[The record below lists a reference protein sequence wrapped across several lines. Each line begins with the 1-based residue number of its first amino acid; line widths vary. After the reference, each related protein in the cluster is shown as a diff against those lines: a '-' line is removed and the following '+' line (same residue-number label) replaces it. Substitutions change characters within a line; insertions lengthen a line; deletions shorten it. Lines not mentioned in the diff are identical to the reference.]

1 MNDEQLLPGESSNYR
16 PGEPLRSWTS
26 GGESVAPFDAE
37 VAIAAS
43 EALGPLRRLLDGD
56 ELSDA
61 DLIAFGRLN
70 SHCVLRWYEP
80 LVSLIRGPEIPPE
93 VIEFLR
99 DSVPG
104 LER

>member
-1 MNDEQLLPGESSNYR
+1 MSSDQPLPYESSNYR

-26 GGESVAPFDAE
+26 GEPVAPFDAE
-37 VAIAAS
+37 FSIAAS
-43 EALGPLRRLLDGD
+43 ESLSSLRRLLDGD
-56 ELSDA
+56 ELNDA

-80 LVSLIRGPEIPPE
+80 LVSLIRGPQIAPE
-93 VIEFLR
+93 VIKFLQ

>member
-1 MNDEQLLPGESSNYR
+1 MSSEQPIPHESSNYR

-26 GGESVAPFDAE
+26 GESVAPFDAE
-37 VAIAAS
+37 LAIAAS
-43 EALGPLRRLLDGD
+43 ESLGSLLRLLDGD
-56 ELSDA
+56 KLSDA

-70 SHCVLRWYEP
+70 SYCVLRWYEP

>member
-1 MNDEQLLPGESSNYR
+1 MNDEQLLPRESSNYR

-26 GGESVAPFDAE
+26 GEPVAPFDAE
-37 VAIAAS
+37 FAIAGA
-43 EALGPLRRLLDGD
+43 EALSPLRRLLDGD
-56 ELSDA
+56 QLSDD

-70 SHCVLRWYEP
+70 SYCVLRWYEP

-93 VIEFLR
+93 VARFLR
-99 DSVPG
+99 ESVPG